1 VIRRVFALL
10 GGGAALLTF
19 ASCSTFDT
27 DTAATVNGT
36 DIPVDDLEAVRDD
49 IAANAEQFATA
60 ADLDEFGAVNG
71 DLTRAVLSVLVNNA
85 VARSVLADAGSSV
98 TDEQLAEATS
108 ALGEGVPDGP
118 AARALAERQALGEA
132 LDDLPAPDATQ
143 LQAKYEDR
151 PASTG
156 VVCAQIV
163 SATTEDAAVGAA
175 AALEAGEDVATSDD
189 VQAQSGCFPIEQLSG
204 ALGADDRELLLNGKP
219 GDVSD
224 PIAPDAEA
232 GSPTWTVVQLQPWAD
247 AEAALTELFAGT
259 TSGGGTPPPSPGRLT
274 VTGALATA
282 DVTVASEYGRWDQ
295 LSGNVVALSP
305 AAEDGT
311 AGAA

>member
-1 VIRRVFALL
+1 VIRRVFALV

-27 DTAATVNGT
+27 GDAATVNGT
-36 DIPVDDLEAVRDD
+36 DITVDDLQAVRDD
-49 IAANAEQFATA
+49 IAANAEQFATG
-60 ADLDEFGAVNG
+60 ADLDQFGGVNG

-85 VARSVLADAGSSV
+85 VARSVLADAGASV
-98 TDEQLAEATS
+98 SDAQMAEATS
-108 ALGEGVPDGP
+108 ALGEGVPEGP
-118 AARALAERQALGEA
+118 ATQALAEREALGQALDG
-132 LDDLPAPDATQ
+132 LPAPDAAQ

-163 SATTEDAAVGAA
+163 SATTEDAAVDAA
-175 AALEAGEDVATSDD
+175 EALEAGEAPPTSDG
-189 VQAQSGCFPIEQLSG
+189 VQAQSGCFPVEQLSG
-204 ALGADDRELLLNGKP
+204 SMGVDDRDLLLSGRP

-232 GSPTWTVVQLQPWAD
+232 GSPTWTVLQLQPWAQ
-247 AEAALTELFAGT
+247 AEADLTALFAGT
-259 TSGGGTPPPSPGRLT
+259 TPDGTPPPSPGRLM

-295 LSGNVVALSP
+295 LSGNVVALTP
-305 AAEDGT
+305 AAEDAT